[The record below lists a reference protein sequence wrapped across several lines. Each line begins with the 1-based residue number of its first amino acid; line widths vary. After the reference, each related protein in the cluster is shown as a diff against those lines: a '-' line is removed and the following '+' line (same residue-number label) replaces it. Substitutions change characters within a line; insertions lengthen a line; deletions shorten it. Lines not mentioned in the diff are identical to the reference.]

1 MKLDGRRDLRSCLSP
16 PPYQMLPHDCC
27 SETCPLLTITSL
39 LLCSCAPTNGPSST
53 WSQSASEHPSHHTTS
68 AHTHA
73 HTHTPLSHVLAW
85 LGEPLS
91 SVLLSP
97 SSNPIKATHIL
108 LVPPCSSAHG
118 ISQGRIPEQGA
129 ISYPTEHPPSQG
141 SLPCPHTLPILF
153 PLGRVRFPWALVSP
167 LVVTV

>member
-73 HTHTPLSHVLAW
+73 HPIVPCLSLAW
-85 LGEPLS
+85 GAS
-91 SVLLSP
+91 IICP
-97 SSNPIKATHIL
+97 SFSKFKSHQSHPH
-108 LVPPCSSAHG
+108 PPCSTLLLCPWNFPGKNARAGG
-118 ISQGRIPEQGA
+118 ICYS
-129 ISYPTEHPPSQG
+129 TEHPPSQG

-153 PLGRVRFPWALVSP
+153 PLGRVRFPGLLSAP
-167 LVVTV
+167 

>member
-1 MKLDGRRDLRSCLSP
+1 MIAAQKHVVLSP
-16 PPYQMLPHDCC
+16 TA
-27 SETCPLLTITSL
+27 SLLTIASL
-39 LLCSCAPTNGPSST
+39 LLCSCAPANGPSST
-53 WSQSASEHPSHHTTS
+53 HSQSASEHPSHRTTS
-68 AHTHA
+68 AHTH
-73 HTHTPLSHVLAW
+73 PLSHVLAW

-97 SSNPIKATHIL
+97 SSNPIKDTHVL
-108 LVPPCSSAHG
+108 PVPPCSSAHG
-118 ISQGRIPEQGA
+118 ISQGRIPEQGV
-129 ISYPTEHPPSQG
+129 IFYSTEHPPSRG

>member
-1 MKLDGRRDLRSCLSP
+1 MAAGTSDPACLLPLIRCCPMIAAQKHVLSSPSP
-16 PPYQMLPHDCC
+16 PYCFVPVPQLMVHPPPGASQLLN
-27 SETCPLLTITSL
+27 TLLTTPLL
-39 LLCSCAPTNGPSST
+39 
-53 WSQSASEHPSHHTTS
+53 
-68 AHTHA
+68 
-73 HTHTPLSHVLAW
+73 HTHTHTHTHPLSHVLAW

-91 SVLLSP
+91 SVLSP

-108 LVPPCSSAHG
+108 PVPPCSSAHG

-129 ISYPTEHPPSQG
+129 IFYSIEHPPSQG

-167 LVVTV
+167 LVVIV